1 MLKSKYILILI
12 IPTVILLGLSVWWSY
27 KTRNFEVENIVAT
40 DNPKIEEVKP
50 ETILFVGD
58 IMLDRKV
65 ELLMKKNG
73 FDYPFEKI
81 SQFLNESD
89 GVFGNLEGPIS
100 KNPENYSLV
109 AMEFAFDAK
118 VIEPLASAN
127 FKVLSLA
134 NNHTFNMGAAGLQ
147 ETKKLLEN
155 ARIDWVGD
163 SWICSEKT
171 VIKNDLVFLAF
182 NKTFNGCQDQNLT
195 EIVKSTKASNPDKF
209 LIIAMHWG
217 EEYKLKSS
225 PAQQELAHKIID
237 AGADLIVG
245 SHPHVVEEIEN
256 YKDKLIFY
264 SLGNFIFDQY
274 FSQDVQEGLVVVLE
288 IYPTKFVYKLHPIEN
303 NLSQPCLMDEQKVKI
318 FLEKFGLGNTIEINK
333 ENKVCFRQ
341 DCFFVEM
348 ATTPEEWSRGLMNRE
363 NLDENR
369 GMLFIFDQEGIYSF
383 WMKNTLIPLDII
395 WLNQNKEVVFIEK
408 NAQPCKKEICESINP
423 GQKAKYVLEINKG
436 LVDKM
441 GLKTG
446 DYLIF

>member
-134 NNHTFNMGAAGLQ
+134 PQGF
-147 ETKKLLEN
+147 K
-155 ARIDWVGD
+155 RR
-163 SWICSEKT
+163 
-171 VIKNDLVFLAF
+171 KNYW
-182 NKTFNGCQDQNLT
+182 K
-195 EIVKSTKASNPDKF
+195 
-209 LIIAMHWG
+209 M
-217 EEYKLKSS
+217 
-225 PAQQELAHKIID
+225 
-237 AGADLIVG
+237 
-245 SHPHVVEEIEN
+245 
-256 YKDKLIFY
+256 
-264 SLGNFIFDQY
+264 
-274 FSQDVQEGLVVVLE
+274 
-288 IYPTKFVYKLHPIEN
+288 
-303 NLSQPCLMDEQKVKI
+303 
-318 FLEKFGLGNTIEINK
+318 
-333 ENKVCFRQ
+333 R
-341 DCFFVEM
+341 
-348 ATTPEEWSRGLMNRE
+348 
-363 NLDENR
+363 
-369 GMLFIFDQEGIYSF
+369 
-383 WMKNTLIPLDII
+383 
-395 WLNQNKEVVFIEK
+395 
-408 NAQPCKKEICESINP
+408 ESIGSAIP
-423 GQKAKYVLEINKG
+423 GFVPKKQ
-436 LVDKM
+436 
-441 GLKTG
+441 
-446 DYLIF
+446 